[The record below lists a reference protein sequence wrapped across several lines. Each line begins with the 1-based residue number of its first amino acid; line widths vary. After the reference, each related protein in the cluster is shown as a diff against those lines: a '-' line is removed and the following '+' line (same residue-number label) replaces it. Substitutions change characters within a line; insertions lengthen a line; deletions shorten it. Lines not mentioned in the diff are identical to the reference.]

1 MSYSLTS
8 EIWDNLGKDSYTK
21 VRGEI
26 VGTSSTTAS
35 TNYELDHD
43 NVITNSVTLYTNSST
58 LTSSAYSLNLD
69 DGNIVG
75 LTGATSGS
83 VLTADYDYADLPDST
98 IQRMIN
104 SSDSLIDIET
114 GRTFGQTTGSVEYLN
129 VEEGQN
135 VFWLKHYPVLTLSSV
150 DINTVDSVDTPAWD
164 TAIEGLG
171 NDYLANSEDLA
182 VGRIRFIDNFP
193 LTGYDQVKATYDYG
207 YSTTPSLVNEL
218 SILLT
223 LRNMANST
231 VYKSV
236 FKGYDNFTP
245 VKLTEIENRI
255 EELKRILKKQSISL
269 V

>member
-1 MSYSLTS
+1 MYSLS
-8 EIWDNLGKDSYTK
+8 NEIWDNLGKDSYTK
-21 VRGEI
+21 VRGEV
-26 VGTSSTTAS
+26 VGTSSATTS

-43 NVITNSVTLYTNSST
+43 NVITSSLTLYTNSAT
-58 LTSSAYSLNLD
+58 LTSSAYSLDLD
-69 DGNIVG
+69 DGNIIG

-98 IQRMIN
+98 IQRMIG
-104 SSDSLIDIET
+104 SSDSLIDTET
-114 GRTFGQTTGSVEYLN
+114 GRSFANNTNNVEYLN
-129 VEEGQN
+129 VEESQN
-135 VFWLKHYPVLTLSSV
+135 VFFLKNYPVITLSSV
-150 DINTVDSVDTPAWD
+150 EKNTVESVDPPAWD
-164 TAIEGLG
+164 TLTEGLG
-171 NDYLANSEDLA
+171 NDYLANSEDLSI
-182 VGRIRFIDNFP
+182 GRIRFIDNFP
-193 LTGYDQVKATYDYG
+193 IKGYDQVKVTYDYG
-207 YSTTPSLVNEL
+207 YSATPSLVNEL

-255 EELKRILKKQSISL
+255 EELKRILKKQSITL

>member
-1 MSYSLTS
+1 MYSLPN

-21 VRGEI
+21 VRGEV

-35 TNYELDHD
+35 TNYSLDHD
-43 NVITNSVTLYTNSST
+43 NVITNSVTLYTDSVT

-69 DGNIVG
+69 DGNVTG
-75 LTGATSGS
+75 LTGAASGS

-98 IQRMIN
+98 IQRMIS
-104 SSDSLIDIET
+104 SSDSLIDTET
-114 GRTFGQTTGSVEYLN
+114 GRTFGLTTGCVEYLN
-129 VEEGQN
+129 CDESQTT
-135 VFWLKHYPVLTLSSV
+135 FFLKNYPVTITTIEV
-150 DINTVDSVDTPAWD
+150 NTVDAVDAPAWD
-164 TAIEGLG
+164 SCTEGLG

-182 VGRIRFIDNFP
+182 IGRIRFIDNFP
-193 LTGYDQVKATYDYG
+193 SEGYDSVKVTYNYG
-207 YSTTPSLVNEL
+207 YATTPVLVNEL

-255 EELKRILKKQSISL
+255 EELKRILKKQSINL